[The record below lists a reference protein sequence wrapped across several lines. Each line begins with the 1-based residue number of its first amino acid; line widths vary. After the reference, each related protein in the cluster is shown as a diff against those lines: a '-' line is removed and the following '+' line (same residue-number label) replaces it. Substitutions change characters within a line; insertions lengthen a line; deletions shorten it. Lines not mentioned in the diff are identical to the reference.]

1 MPHLLQMDFPTDGPF
16 GPEMAEAYADLAAS
30 INDEPGFRWKIWTE
44 NPETGEA
51 GGIYLFASLETARD
65 YLDKHTARLDGF
77 GITGV
82 NAKIF
87 EVNEALTEITRGSL
101 PRV

>member
-1 MPHLLQMDFPTDGPF
+1 MTHLLQMDFPTDGPF
-16 GPEMAEAYADLAAS
+16 GPAMAQAYADLAKS

-51 GGIYLFASLETARD
+51 GGIYLFASLETAQN
-65 YLDKHTARLDGF
+65 YLRMHTERLGTF
-77 GITGV
+77 GIAGV

-87 EVNEALTEITRGSL
+87 EVNEALSALTHGPL
-101 PRV
+101 PRA